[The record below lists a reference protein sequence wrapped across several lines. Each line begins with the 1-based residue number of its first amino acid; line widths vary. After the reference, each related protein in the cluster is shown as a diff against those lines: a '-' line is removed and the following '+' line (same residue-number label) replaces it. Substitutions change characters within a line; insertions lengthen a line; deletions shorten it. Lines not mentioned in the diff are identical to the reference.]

1 MLDRGR
7 ISEAVHTGVA
17 GDLNAPEGGDIMSP
31 ECMKIMEE
39 AEVLGII

>member
-7 ISEAVHTGVA
+7 TSEAVLTGVA
-17 GDLNAPEGGDIMSP
+17 GDLNAPEGGDITSL

-39 AEVLGII
+39 AEVPGII